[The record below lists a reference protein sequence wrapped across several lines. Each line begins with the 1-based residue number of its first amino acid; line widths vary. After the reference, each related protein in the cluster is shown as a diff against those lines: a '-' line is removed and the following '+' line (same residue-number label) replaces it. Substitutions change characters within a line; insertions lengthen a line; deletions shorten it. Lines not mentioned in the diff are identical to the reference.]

1 MAETLVESMAKL
13 QLASAVDSLAGAND
27 DEWIDS
33 ILDLAPPRTKQA
45 QDVEGMKAELERKY
59 LTPST
64 TFSEPWL
71 NRLQQYV
78 VPSSNLFIGDTNL
91 DHGRLFCWQ
100 HKRLARTSSTS
111 ARLQVYS
118 SFK

>member
-13 QLASAVDSLAGAND
+13 QLALATDSLAGAND

-33 ILDLAPPRTKQA
+33 ILDFAPPRTKQA
-45 QDVEGMKAELERKY
+45 QDVEDMKVELERKY

-78 VPSSNLFIGDTNL
+78 VPSFNLFIGHTNPE
-91 DHGRLFCWQ
+91 HGNLPCWH
-100 HKRLARTSSTS
+100 HKP
-111 ARLQVYS
+111 
-118 SFK
+118 

>member
-1 MAETLVESMAKL
+1 MAETLAESMAKL
-13 QLASAVDSLAGAND
+13 ELVSAADSLAGAND

-45 QDVEGMKAELERKY
+45 QDTEEIKRELEAKY

-78 VPSSNLFIGDTNL
+78 IPVSS
-91 DHGRLFCWQ
+91 RL
-100 HKRLARTSSTS
+100 LAIPIPPTLAKPTLRSSPADRTS
-111 ARLQVYS
+111 ANKHYKR
-118 SFK
+118 